1 MNGLVFLVE
10 PYCVVLCVSC
20 LWCVCVCVCVCA
32 HLQMPV
38 MSKLVEHDPVIMVS
52 SPRPLPPISDFGQLG
67 LPASLRQV
75 GVVWEWVCPVCVL
88 GRGWAGTVH

>member
-1 MNGLVFLVE
+1 
-10 PYCVVLCVSC
+10 
-20 LWCVCVCVCVCA
+20 
-32 HLQMPV
+32 MPV

-75 GVVWEWVCPVCVL
+75 GVVWGWVCTVCVL
-88 GRGWAGTVH
+88 GRGGRVQYIRTCTYGMDGCK